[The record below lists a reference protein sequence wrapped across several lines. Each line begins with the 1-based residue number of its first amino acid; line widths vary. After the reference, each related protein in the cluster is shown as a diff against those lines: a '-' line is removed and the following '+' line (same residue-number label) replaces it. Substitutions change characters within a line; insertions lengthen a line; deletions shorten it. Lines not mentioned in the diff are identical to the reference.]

1 MQAKFLDSLLKK
13 DEYDDDYNF
22 SIGSLAL
29 MGIASATCFW
39 IGGMAS
45 LPALRHI
52 SALALQLQGFS
63 MTSAAF
69 FLVTL
74 SKVLLPSTWWP
85 LTIFFYASTFFFN
98 GFGPAPTTF
107 LIPSLL
113 FPASIRTTANGLAAA
128 VGKIGAIVGIIMASY
143 IGLEI
148 SNLMACFGAVA
159 LMGVGSTLVLIQAH
173 FKVSSPKGNFGA
185 STPGSERISNNNKSS
200 SSGVGGNSNRKTNNT
215 NRIRNYNS
223 GGVSTRTENGRH
235 YSGLRQNENLAI
247 IAEEDESDNADEEE
261 EEKATEKIVAAY
273 SI

>member
-29 MGIASATCFW
+29 MGIASSTCFW

-45 LPALRHI
+45 LPALRHV

-74 SKVLLPSTWWP
+74 CKVLLPSTWWP
-85 LTIFFYASTFFFN
+85 LTIIFYASTFFFN

-128 VGKIGAIVGIIMASY
+128 VGKIGAIVGIVLASY

-173 FKVSSPKGNFGA
+173 FKVASPKGNFGG
-185 STPGSERISNNNKSS
+185 GSSPTMERIAGNNSSNKRNNNNKK
-200 SSGVGGNSNRKTNNT
+200 N
-215 NRIRNYNS
+215 NRIRNY
-223 GGVSTRTENGRH
+223 TNGDVGRKDNR
-235 YSGLRQNENLAI
+235 LRESENLAI
-247 IAEEDESDNADEEE
+247 IAEEDEVDSEEE
-261 EEKATEKIVAAY
+261 EEEAKTTEKIVSAFT
-273 SI
+273 I